1 MENNECHVP
10 NHQPDWVYSEMVHE
24 SGIPVFPVFSSEW
37 AEKPG
42 LAWGH
47 LQENMGMFYKCSLQ
61 FLQLDD
67 SNPHP
72 SSCGVSILASP
83 STVERNRST

>member
-1 MENNECHVP
+1 MPCSKP
-10 NHQPDWVYSEMVHE
+10 PTRL
-24 SGIPVFPVFSSEW
+24 GIFRNGNGARVWYPRFPVFSSEW

-47 LQENMGMFYKCSLQ
+47 LQENMGVFYKCSLQ

-67 SNPHP
+67 SNPHA
-72 SSCGVSILASP
+72 SSFGVSILASP
-83 STVERNRST
+83 SAVERNRST